1 MTTEIERSIE
11 SFLRERGPADT
22 SVASR
27 PELGRLAGELNAL
40 WWREA
45 ERVLQRITPEQAA
58 FSPDERLL
66 LDHGLLDWRLVPGGD
81 RNRTAC
87 LKELYAEGHSGRA
100 YFSEWFVQRLRQ
112 FLLVGGMAA
121 DEPPSGTTRLIRDLK
136 GRVFMRL
143 SPLFKALPGFN
154 QQAVDLFLSGRVD
167 ESIDVLVVK
176 LQEAPDER
184 ATEQFR
190 QLSDFRFRIL
200 ARARE
205 LARTSEDL
213 ALFDSLREID
223 REAREKRA
231 SQRLS
236 ADARG
241 VRHISSDERLKWL
254 ADELRFVK
262 QVLWLGIMGSGLAR
276 TYSILLSAQ
285 PRLVKATIEPILAL
299 AKQVDPRLVE
309 PASILIA
316 PYSGGGFYEWD
327 RDTLFLPLVP
337 TRDPEHAVIQGLASY
352 RILLDKFQEDGA
364 FRKEYESALGAS
376 EDFGTTF
383 ARDYKAWVLGV
394 GKGFK
399 GALEPARYAFF
410 RDRIGPSL
418 DTLYAPR
425 EWAGRSAQEQ
435 EELLKAGKLQA
446 SLGKAG
452 FEDHYKLAVAAWRD
466 RKGGQAIQ
474 HLQEA
479 LRISPIDGRAL
490 LAAGVLSARVGVKDT
505 ARLRLQECL
514 SAAPGTLWSI
524 YAAEELQK
532 L

>member
-1 MTTEIERSIE
+1 MTTEIERSLE
-11 SFLRERGPADT
+11 AFLRERGPADT

-27 PELGRLAGELNAL
+27 PELGRLAGDLNVH

-45 ERVLQRITPEQAA
+45 ERVLQRITPEHAA
-58 FSPDERLL
+58 FSPEERLL
-66 LDHGLLDWRLVPGGD
+66 LDHGVLDWRLVPGGD
-81 RNRTAC
+81 RNRAAC
-87 LKELYAEGHSGRA
+87 LKELYAEGHAGRA
-100 YFSEWFVQRLRQ
+100 FFSEWIVQRLRQ
-112 FLLVGGMAA
+112 FLLVGGMTPEGEA
-121 DEPPSGTTRLIRDLK
+121 SGTTQLIKDLR
-136 GRVFMRL
+136 GRVYLRL
-143 SPLFKALPGFN
+143 APLFKALPGFN
-154 QQAVDLFLSGRVD
+154 QQAVDLFLSGRID
-167 ESIDVLVVK
+167 ESIDALVVK
-176 LQEAPDER
+176 LQQSPDER

-200 ARARE
+200 TRARE
-205 LARTSEDL
+205 HARSGDEL
-213 ALFDSLREID
+213 ALFDSLREMD

-236 ADARG
+236 ADARS
-241 VRHISSDERLKWL
+241 VRQISDAERLKWL
-254 ADELRFVK
+254 SDELRFVK

-276 TYSILLSAQ
+276 TYSILLSSQ

-316 PYSGGGFYEWD
+316 PYAGGGFYEWD

-337 TRDPEHAVIQGLASY
+337 TRDPEHAVIQGLANY
-352 RILLDKFQEDGA
+352 RILLDKFQENGA
-364 FRKEYESALGAS
+364 FRKDYEAALGGG

-399 GALEPARYAFF
+399 GALDPARYAFF

-425 EWAGRSAQEQ
+425 EWAGRSPQEQ
-435 EELLKAGKLQA
+435 AEILKTCRLQA
-446 SLGKAG
+446 SVGKAG
-452 FEDHYKLAVAAWRD
+452 FEDHYKFAVAAWRD
-466 RKGGQAIQ
+466 RKGVAAIQ

-479 LRISPIDGRAL
+479 LRISPVDGRAL

-514 SAAPGTLWSI
+514 SAAPGTLWSV